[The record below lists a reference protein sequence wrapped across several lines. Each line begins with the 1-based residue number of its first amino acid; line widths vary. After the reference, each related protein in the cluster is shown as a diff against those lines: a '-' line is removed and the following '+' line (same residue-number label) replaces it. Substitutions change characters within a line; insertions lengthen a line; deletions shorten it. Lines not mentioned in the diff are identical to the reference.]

1 MPSQSRLEQ
10 ELPMPGVVV
19 PKYRYK
25 TYWLTYDMGMVT
37 GPVSAGGGSMALV
50 ELTTGGLASLEF
62 DAATDDHNMLIGLPN
77 DCDVNAPIDL
87 RVVWSSDQTTVADSY
102 TWTVLR
108 REVDMN
114 STTGFNTAP
123 TAALDTT
130 IAADT
135 NLVTANAAQYT
146 AWGTIAA
153 ETLTGTEP
161 DYLLHLLI
169 DPTLGGTI
177 SADVV
182 LVWAVQIR
190 YMPKLV

>member
-1 MPSQSRLEQ
+1 
-10 ELPMPGVVV
+10 MPGVVV

-182 LVWAVQIR
+182 LVWAVQVR